1 MAARGPIAISY
12 DADDAPPAQEPRRP
26 WLSWLIL
33 LLVAFVAGLFAMGY
47 ALTHWDVAARY
58 LRPAAPSMTASARL
72 LSPPAPLMPSMMVA
86 PSAAALDDVDR
97 RVRDL
102 EQRIA
107 GVDAQARAAAGNAQR
122 AEGLLIAFA
131 ARRALDRGIALGY
144 LEPLLSA
151 RFGATQPQAVATV
164 IAAAR
169 EPVTLDEL
177 RGGLAVLGQSL
188 VGRDPDAGWW
198 QGLRRELGG
207 LIVIRRASMPST
219 APDDRLARAKAAV
232 ESGHV
237 DRALVEI
244 ARLPG
249 RDVAGDW
256 LAQARRYVAARG
268 ALDALETAALLA
280 PQRSTSAPI
289 AVVATSPGPISD
301 PVEPAMSARQPLP

>member
-1 MAARGPIAISY
+1 MARPVTISRE
-12 DADDAPPAQEPRRP
+12 ADDVPVSARPRRP

-33 LLVAFVAGLFAMGY
+33 LAAAFLAGLFVMGY

-58 LRPAAPSMTASARL
+58 LRPASSAAPAAPARIIAPAALSA
-72 LSPPAPLMPSMMVA
+72 PAMMIA
-86 PSAAALDDVDR
+86 PSATALDGVDR
-97 RVRDL
+97 RVREL

-107 GVDAQARAAAGNAQR
+107 GVDAQAHAAAGNAER

-131 ARRALDRGIALGY
+131 ARRALDRGVALGY

-164 IAAAR
+164 IASAR

-177 RGGLAVLGQSL
+177 RGGLAAVGPSL
-188 VGRDPDAGWW
+188 VGRDPQAGWW
-198 QGLRRELGG
+198 QGLQRELAAM
-207 LIVIRRASMPST
+207 IVIRRASTPSI
-219 APDDRLARAKAAV
+219 APDDRLARAKSAV

-237 DRALVEI
+237 DRALVEV

-249 RDVAGDW
+249 RDVAADW
-256 LAQARRYVAARG
+256 MAGARRYVAARG

-280 PQRSTSAPI
+280 PRRPAPATGGVPAADGVRVSTED
-289 AVVATSPGPISD
+289 GD
-301 PVEPAMSARQPLP
+301 PLRHPLP